1 MNLNSAVFD
10 NVLAIDERLRQLE
23 LEVSSMDKLY
33 AEAPHPQIRPHI
45 PQPPLERYQNLPQVA
60 FDAKELPQ
68 PARKEPK

>member
-23 LEVSSMDKLY
+23 LEVSSLDKIY
-33 AEAPHPQIRPHI
+33 AQAPQIQARPPV

-60 FDAKELPQ
+60 FDAKVLPK
-68 PARKEPK
+68 PARKEAK